1 MDVSSEVKQKP
12 KRFKKNY
19 GVSTI
24 SLATIIFWMPTAFVF
39 IVKFYV
45 GKNIP
50 IWIAIISSVLCIILG
65 IIDLEIGNMEKTTHM
80 HFLSTIS
87 IIVSAIVV
95 AICIVYMV
103 TAHYVNQITDGIS
116 SSIESFNSE
125 VDEYNSQQESAPTGN
140 RITVKVGDG
149 LTYGEAEVDLVKC
162 YEYTDFD
169 EWNAPKDGYKVVV
182 FQLSA
187 KTMARIICIF
197 LLQTQRDMLIIRK
210 SSSIIW
216 IRIFSLIYPKAEPAP
231 AQLLLKSRKTLRI
244 FRWITH
250 STLIMVI
257 QVFLFTV
264 NNFLGGLY
272 ALLFCYWY

>member
-87 IIVSAIVV
+87 MIVSTIVI
-95 AICIVYMV
+95 ALCIVYMV

-116 SSIESFNSE
+116 SSVESFSSE

-162 YEYTDFD
+162 
-169 EWNAPKDGYKVVV
+169 
-182 FQLSA
+182 
-187 KTMARIICIF
+187 
-197 LLQTQRDMLIIRK
+197 
-210 SSSIIW
+210 
-216 IRIFSLIYPKAEPAP
+216 
-231 AQLLLKSRKTLRI
+231 
-244 FRWITH
+244 
-250 STLIMVI
+250 
-257 QVFLFTV
+257 
-264 NNFLGGLY
+264 
-272 ALLFCYWY
+272 

>member
-65 IIDLEIGNMEKTTHM
+65 IIDLEIGNMEKTTHT

-87 IIVSAIVV
+87 IIVSTIVI

-103 TAHYVNQITDGIS
+103 MAHYVNQITDGIS
-116 SSIESFNSE
+116 SNIESFNSE
-125 VDEYNSQQESAPTGN
+125 VDEYNNQQESAPTGN
-140 RITVKVGDG
+140 SITVKVGDG
-149 LTYGEAEVDLVKC
+149 LTYGEAAVDLVKC

-182 FQLSA
+182 FELSA
-187 KTMARIICIF
+187 KNDGTDNF
-197 LLQTQRDMLIIRK
+197 Y
-210 SSSIIW
+210 
-216 IRIFSLIYPKAEPAP
+216 FSASNAEGYADNKKVEQYYMDSDIQLDLSKGRTGTGTIAFEVPKDSKDIQMDYTFNSYNGDTGVFIYSE
-231 AQLLLKSRKTLRI
+231 
-244 FRWITH
+244 
-250 STLIMVI
+250 
-257 QVFLFTV
+257 
-264 NNFLGGLY
+264 
-272 ALLFCYWY
+272 